1 MKDWQLKLV
10 IYLGPLNFISF
21 LAIDF
26 LIGGDAPNGKSEN
39 GHYYLNNHGT
49 YTEVS
54 HTIFTYSAVHAYSA
68 LIGLVLAFAA
78 ARALRRR
85 RKPILQ

>member
-10 IYLGPLNFISF
+10 IWLGLLNFVSF
-21 LAIDF
+21 LAVDF
-26 LIGGDAPNGKSEN
+26 LIGGDAPNGKIEN

-54 HTIFTYSAVHAYSA
+54 HTVFVYSAVHAYSA
-68 LIGLVLAFAA
+68 ISGLLLAAVA
-78 ARALRRR
+78 GRIWKRRHPH
-85 RKPILQ
+85 KTK